1 MRYVIFLFFFTLTSV
16 GISQNRLDKF
26 EPTYQKSKSLVMAK
40 NYTVNFTM
48 VYDNS
53 RREQINSNTNSVS
66 IYQSNSSGSL
76 ASFSNRGVIFDFNGA
91 ISNYKV
97 KFDDSRK
104 LINISYELNNNSD
117 KIENVELAIRPNGN
131 AILSIKD
138 NSGQSIYWLGSLAIK
153 F

>member
-1 MRYVIFLFFFTLTSV
+1 MRYVIFLLFLTITSV

-48 VYDNS
+48 VYDNN

-66 IYQSNSSGSL
+66 INQSSSSGSL
-76 ASFSNRGVIFDFNGA
+76 ASFSNRGVIFDFNGTL
-91 ISNYKV
+91 SNYKV

-104 LINISYELNNNSD
+104 LINISYEVNNSD
-117 KIENVELAIRPNGN
+117 KIEIVELAIKPNGN
-131 AILSIKD
+131 AILSIQD
-138 NSGQSIYWLGSLAIK
+138 NSGERIYWLGSLATK
-153 F
+153 S

>member
-1 MRYVIFLFFFTLTSV
+1 MRYVIFLLFLSITSV
-16 GISQNRLDKF
+16 GIGQSRLDKF

-66 IYQSNSSGSL
+66 INQSNSSGSL

-97 KFDDSRK
+97 KFDDNRK
-104 LINISYELNNNSD
+104 LINISYDLINNGKSQF
-117 KIENVELAIRPNGN
+117 IELAIKPSGN
-131 AILSIKD
+131 VILLLKKD
-138 NSGQSIYWLGSLAIK
+138 SGKSTSWIGNLAD
-153 F
+153 